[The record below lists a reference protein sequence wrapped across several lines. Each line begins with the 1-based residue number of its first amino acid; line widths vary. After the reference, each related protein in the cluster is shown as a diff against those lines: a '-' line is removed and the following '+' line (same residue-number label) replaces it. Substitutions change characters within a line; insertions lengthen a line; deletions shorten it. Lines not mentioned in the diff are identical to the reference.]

1 MLAPASV
8 GDLLHMLGMTQCSL
22 HKLVKIIHLLTLQPE
37 IKYSVFTL
45 TADCSKVKVKD
56 EHLPMGLEE
65 FLLRHIATLKDHQW
79 AMVFCRSKADALLL
93 ASLLEC
99 QSYTA
104 DLQVNECTAMLKIW
118 NGGIPSKAITCTTA
132 LLAGFDASAIALIV
146 HYGDPYNLWDFDQIG
161 GRAGH
166 NGEDANYL
174 VLMDGSCNARE
185 NGESNLGVN
194 EMKQYLTT
202 EQCCR
207 LIWGL
212 VLDGLSKKCLEIG
225 NVHLCDMCEV
235 EVQGTSKVSQVYWDN
250 GEVY

>member
-1 MLAPASV
+1 MLVPASV

-22 HKLVKIIHLLTLQPE
+22 HKLVKIICLPTLWPE

-65 FLLRHIATLKDHQW
+65 FLLRHIATLKDHQQ
-79 AMVFCRSKADALLL
+79 AMVFWRSKADALLL

-99 QSYTA
+99 QSYMA
-104 DLQVNECTAMLKIW
+104 DLQVNEHTAMLKIW
-118 NGGIPSKAITCTTA
+118 NGGIPSKTCTTA
-132 LLAGFDASAIALIV
+132 LLAGFDTSAIALIV
-146 HYGDPYNLWDFDQIG
+146 HYGDPYNLWDFNQIG

-174 VLMDGSCNARE
+174 VLMDGSCDARE

-194 EMKQYLTT
+194 EMKQWLTT
-202 EQCCR
+202 EQCHR
-207 LIWGL
+207 LIQGH
-212 VLDGLSKKCLEIG
+212 VLDGLSQKCLEIG

-235 EVQGTSKVSQVYWDN
+235 EVQGASKVSQVYWDN